1 MTVEKGN
8 KIFIAEGDIA
18 ANPATVNWQQNLSQK
33 SDTYYMAVFTNKDK
47 SIYWPP
53 MPDRSLLILG
63 DTDNE
68 QSYIFIQQGKLD
80 ALKAKSSG
88 DAFTITVDDSFQYGQ
103 KNKQGEGRFLVF
115 HDKSRNPFQWRFVS
129 TLYSK
134 LGNGALAIINLAP
147 IPDGVKDIAKY
158 FSGLIGDPLHN
169 F

>member
-47 SIYWPP
+47 N
-53 MPDRSLLILG
+53 
-63 DTDNE
+63 NE

>member
-1 MTVEKGN
+1 MPNSYIMTVEKGN

-33 SDTYYMAVFTNKDK
+33 SDNYYMAVFTNKDK
-47 SIYWPP
+47 N
-53 MPDRSLLILG
+53 D
-63 DTDNE
+63 E

-88 DAFTITVDDSFQYGQ
+88 DSFTITVDDSFQYGQ

-134 LGNGALAIINLAP
+134 LGNGALAIISLAP
-147 IPDGVKDIAKY
+147 LPGGVKDIAKY

>member
-8 KIFIAEGDIA
+8 KIFIAEGDVA

-47 SIYWPP
+47 N
-53 MPDRSLLILG
+53 D
-63 DTDNE
+63 E

-88 DAFTITVDDSFQYGQ
+88 DSFTITVDDSFQYGQ

-134 LGNGALAIINLAP
+134 LGNGALAVINLAP
-147 IPDGVKDIAKY
+147 IPGGVKDIAKY

>member
-33 SDTYYMAVFTNKDK
+33 SDNYYMAVFTNKDK
-47 SIYWPP
+47 SIYGPQI
-53 MPDRSLLILG
+53 PDRSLLILG
-63 DTDNE
+63 DTDDE

-88 DAFTITVDDSFQYGQ
+88 DSFTITVDDSFQYGQ

-115 HDKSRNPFQWRFVS
+115 HDKSRNLDSPIVEVCVNLVLQVGQWRS
-129 TLYSK
+129 RNYQ
-134 LGNGALAIINLAP
+134 
-147 IPDGVKDIAKY
+147 
-158 FSGLIGDPLHN
+158 SGPTPWGC
-169 F
+169 

>member
-33 SDTYYMAVFTNKDK
+33 SDNYYMAVFTNKDK
-47 SIYWPP
+47 N
-53 MPDRSLLILG
+53 D
-63 DTDNE
+63 E

-88 DAFTITVDDSFQYGQ
+88 DSFTITVDDSFQYGQ

-134 LGNGALAIINLAP
+134 LGNGALAIISLAP
-147 IPDGVKDIAKY
+147 LPGGVKDIAKY